1 LFKAFMYAHS
11 NMRITNHYL
20 RVNLYPRTG
29 GTWITPAIQFPKSKV
44 DQKVHLPVGAAC
56 PGAVLHPSVIAAAAP
71 AAAVAQAADDS
82 ADTSSP
88 AAAAAA
94 VQDSDSTAAEA
105 VS

>member
-1 LFKAFMYAHS
+1 VQLLKRIANYC
-11 NMRITNHYL
+11 MRALMHIL
-20 RVNLYPRTG
+20 IG

-56 PGAVLHPSVIAAAAP
+56 PGAVLHASVVAP
-71 AAAVAQAADDS
+71 AAAAAAAAAAADDDDS
-82 ADTSSP
+82 TDSSTP

-94 VQDSDSTAAEA
+94 VQHSDSAAAET